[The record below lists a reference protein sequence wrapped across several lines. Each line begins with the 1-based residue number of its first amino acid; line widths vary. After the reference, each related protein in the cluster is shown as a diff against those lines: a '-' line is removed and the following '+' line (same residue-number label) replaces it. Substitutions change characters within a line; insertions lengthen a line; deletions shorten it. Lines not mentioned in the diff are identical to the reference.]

1 MTENNQ
7 VLAEAWPDHHGLM
20 VDIAYRM
27 LGSFGDAEDVAQEAF
42 TKLLRHSGAPIA
54 DPRAW
59 LVVVVSRLCLDQL
72 RSARIRR
79 EAYVGPWLPEPL
91 VESADGRTDP
101 LDLVTLDES
110 VRMAFLVV
118 LERMSPAERVVFV
131 LHDVFDFPFTEVS
144 RIVDRSAAACRQLAS
159 RARRRIEKDPGSAG
173 FQTDQAELRRVN
185 DAFMAAC
192 ATGDVEAL
200 LPLLDPSVAGWADVG
215 GALPS
220 ARRPTIGAREV
231 AMGSLRQFRPESGAT
246 LEAGLVNGEP
256 GIIAARGGAV
266 FAVLVPTVSDG
277 LITRLHAQA
286 DPRKL
291 TRVRYGYRS
300 AERQ

>member
-1 MTENNQ
+1 MTENKH
-7 VLAEAWPDHHGLM
+7 VLAGARPDHHGLM

-42 TKLLRHSGAPIA
+42 ARFQRHSAGPIA

-59 LVVVVSRLCLDQL
+59 LMVVVSRLCLDQL

-79 EAYVGPWLPEPL
+79 AAYVGPWLPEPL
-91 VESADGRTDP
+91 VVWEGGRTDP
-101 LDLVTLDES
+101 HDLVTLDES

-118 LERMSPAERVVFV
+118 LERLAPAERIVFV
-131 LHDVFDFPFTEVS
+131 LHDVFDVPFSEVS
-144 RIVDRSAAACRQLAS
+144 AIVDRPAAACRQLAA
-159 RARRRIEKDPGSAG
+159 RARRRIEKDPGSDG
-173 FQTDQAELRRVN
+173 FATDQAALRRVN
-185 DAFMAAC
+185 DAFMEAC
-192 ATGDVEAL
+192 ATSDEEAL
-200 LPLLDPSVAGWADVG
+200 LRLLDPVVA
-215 GALPS
+215 
-220 ARRPTIGAREV
+220 T
-231 AMGSLRQFRPESGAT
+231 GSLRQFRPESGAT

-256 GIIAARGGAV
+256 GIIAVRDGSV
-266 FAVLVPTVSDG
+266 FAVLVPTVLNG

-291 TRVRYGYRS
+291 TRVQYGYRS